1 VFRFVNGDIMAQRA
15 ITLSDIKSADWSLM
29 LDPAGRPGSGIGA
42 VVMGVDDVDQC
53 IAIILTTPKG
63 SDVLRPTFGTDLWK
77 YIDAPISEAGPAVVR
92 EVTQSITQWE
102 PRVKVLSVMTLP
114 LTGVVAQPGAH
125 VEITVSWQ
133 LNLGGAPSP
142 AQNTSVTLAGAGQAG

>member
-1 VFRFVNGDIMAQRA
+1 MPAGA
-15 ITLSDIKSADWSLM
+15 ITLANIKSADWSLM
-29 LDPAGRPGSGIGA
+29 LDSLGQPGSGVGN
-42 VVMGVDDVDQC
+42 VVAGVGDVDQC

-63 SDVLRPTFGTDLWK
+63 TDVLRPTFGTDLWK

-102 PRVKVLSVMTLP
+102 PRVKVLSVSTMP

-125 VEITVSWQ
+125 VEITVAWQ

-142 AQNTSVTLAGAGQAG
+142 AQNTTVPLASAGHAG

>member
-1 VFRFVNGDIMAQRA
+1 MPAGA
-15 ITLSDIKSADWSLM
+15 ITLAEIKSADWSLM
-29 LDPAGRPGSGIGA
+29 LDSAGLAGAGIGS
-42 VVMGVDDVDQC
+42 VVTGVDDVDQC

-77 YIDAPISEAGPAVVR
+77 YIDAPISQAGPAVVR

-102 PRVKVLSVMTLP
+102 PRVKVLSVISTPMPDIT
-114 LTGVVAQPGAH
+114 TQPSAH
-125 VEITVSWQ
+125 VEITVAWQ

-142 AQNTSVTLAGAGQAG
+142 ARSTTVTLASAGQPG

>member
-1 VFRFVNGDIMAQRA
+1 MDGDIMAQRA

-29 LDPAGRPGSGIGA
+29 LDSEGQPGSGIGG

-102 PRVKVLSVMTLP
+102 LRVKVLSVSTMP

-125 VEITVSWQ
+125 VEITVAWQ
-133 LNLGGAPSP
+133 LNLGDAPSP
-142 AQNTSVTLAGAGQAG
+142 ARNTTVTLASAGQAG

>member
-1 VFRFVNGDIMAQRA
+1 MPAGA

-29 LDPAGRPGSGIGA
+29 LDSEGRPGSGIGN

-63 SDVLRPTFGTDLWK
+63 TDVLRPTFGTDLWK
-77 YIDAPISEAGPAVVR
+77 YIDAPIGEAGPAVVR

-102 PRVKVLSVMTLP
+102 PRVKVLSVTSTP
-114 LTGVVAQPGAH
+114 LAGVVTQPGAH
-125 VEITVSWQ
+125 VEITVAWQ
-133 LNLGGAPSP
+133 LNLGGASSP
-142 AQNTSVTLAGAGQAG
+142 AQNTTIALASAGQPG

>member
-1 VFRFVNGDIMAQRA
+1 VPSGA
-15 ITLSDIKSADWSLM
+15 ITLSDIRSADWSLM
-29 LDPAGRPGSGIGA
+29 LDSAGEPGSGIGG

-77 YIDAPISEAGPAVVR
+77 YIDAPISQAGPAVVR

-102 PRVKVLSVMTLP
+102 PRVKVLSVTTTP
-114 LTGVVAQPGAH
+114 LAGIATQPGAH
-125 VEITVSWQ
+125 LEITVAWQ

-142 AQNTSVTLAGAGQAG
+142 TRATTVALARAGQPG

>member
-1 VFRFVNGDIMAQRA
+1 MPAGAT
-15 ITLSDIKSADWSLM
+15 TLAEIKSADWSLM
-29 LDPAGRPGSGIGA
+29 LDSAGLAGSGIGS
-42 VVMGVDDVDQC
+42 VVTGVDDVDQC

-77 YIDAPISEAGPAVVR
+77 YIDAPISQAGPAVVR

-102 PRVKVLSVMTLP
+102 PRVKVLSVISTPMSNIT
-114 LTGVVAQPGAH
+114 TQPGAH
-125 VEITVSWQ
+125 IEITVAWQ

-142 AQNTSVTLAGAGQAG
+142 ARSTTVTLASAGQPG

>member
-1 VFRFVNGDIMAQRA
+1 MAQRA

-29 LDPAGRPGSGIGA
+29 LDSAGRPGSGIGA

-53 IAIILTTPKG
+53 IAIILITPKG

-102 PRVKVLSVMTLP
+102 PRVKVLSVTTLP

-142 AQNTSVTLAGAGQAG
+142 AQNTTVTVASAGQAG

>member
-1 VFRFVNGDIMAQRA
+1 
-15 ITLSDIKSADWSLM
+15 M
-29 LDPAGRPGSGIGA
+29 LDSAGLAGSGIGS
-42 VVMGVDDVDQC
+42 VVTGVDDVDQC

-77 YIDAPISEAGPAVVR
+77 YIDAPISQAGPAVVR

-102 PRVKVLSVMTLP
+102 PRVKVLSVISTPMSNIT
-114 LTGVVAQPGAH
+114 TQPGAH
-125 VEITVSWQ
+125 IEITVAWQ

-142 AQNTSVTLAGAGQAG
+142 ARSTTVTLASAGQPG

>member
-1 VFRFVNGDIMAQRA
+1 MPFGA
-15 ITLSDIKSADWSLM
+15 ITLADIRSADWSLM
-29 LDPAGRPGSGIGA
+29 LDSAGKPGSGIGG

-77 YIDAPISEAGPAVVR
+77 YIDAPISEAAPAVVR

-102 PRVKVLSVMTLP
+102 PRVKVLSVTTTP
-114 LTGVVAQPGAH
+114 LIAIATQPGAH
-125 VEITVSWQ
+125 VEITVAWH

-142 AQNTSVTLAGAGQAG
+142 ARTTTVALVRAGQPG

>member
-1 VFRFVNGDIMAQRA
+1 MPAGA
-15 ITLSDIKSADWSLM
+15 ITLAEIKSADWSLM
-29 LDPAGRPGSGIGA
+29 LDRAGLPGSGIGS
-42 VVMGVDDVDQC
+42 VVTGVDDVDQC

-77 YIDAPISEAGPAVVR
+77 YIDAPISQAGPAVVR

-102 PRVKVLSVMTLP
+102 PRVKVLSVISTP
-114 LTGVVAQPGAH
+114 ISNITTQPGAH
-125 VEITVSWQ
+125 IEITVAWQ

-142 AQNTSVTLAGAGQAG
+142 ARSTTVTLASAGQPG

>member
-1 VFRFVNGDIMAQRA
+1 MPAGA

-29 LDPAGRPGSGIGA
+29 LDFEGRPGSGIGN

-63 SDVLRPTFGTDLWK
+63 TDVLRPTFGTDLWK
-77 YIDAPISEAGPAVVR
+77 YIDAPIGEAGPAVVR

-102 PRVKVLSVMTLP
+102 PRVKVLSVTSTP
-114 LTGVVAQPGAH
+114 LAGVVTQPGAH
-125 VEITVSWQ
+125 VEITVAWQ

-142 AQNTSVTLAGAGQAG
+142 VRNTTVTLASAGQPG